1 MTRPTRDQPAPHGDE
16 NPPAPPPVT
25 GPTWK
30 QLKAEARRL
39 GIPDRT
45 KMGRAELER
54 AVAEAR

>member
-1 MTRPTRDQPAPHGDE
+1 MTRPTRDEPAPHRDAT
-16 NPPAPPPVT
+16 PPAI

-39 GIPDRT
+39 GIPGRT
-45 KMGRAELER
+45 KMARAELER